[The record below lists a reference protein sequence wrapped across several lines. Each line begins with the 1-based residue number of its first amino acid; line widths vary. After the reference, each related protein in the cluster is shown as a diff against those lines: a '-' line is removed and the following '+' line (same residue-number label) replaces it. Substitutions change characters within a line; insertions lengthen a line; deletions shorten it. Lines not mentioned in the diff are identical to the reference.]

1 MQPWK
6 CPREIE
12 RPVMRQR
19 WEQLSFLHWSVAP
32 DVVQAML
39 PRGLEV
45 DTHDGSAW
53 VGLVPFQ
60 MRGIGPVPGPPV
72 PYLGTFAETNIRTYV
87 RGERGPG
94 VWFNSLDI
102 DRALPVLVA
111 QTVYGLPYQ
120 WSAMSI
126 RADGDRITYAALRR
140 WPHRRRPHSA
150 ATVRIGEPIP
160 NEELTALD
168 LFLTARWRL
177 YAQLGSKLMVAPV
190 AHDPWP
196 LYRAEVVAL
205 ADGLVAAGGYPQPAG
220 KPHVLYSPGVSVL
233 AGRPARA

>member
-1 MQPWK
+1 MQPWD
-6 CPREIE
+6 CPHEIE

-19 WEQLSFLHWSVAP
+19 WEQLSYLHWPVAP

-39 PRGLEV
+39 PPGLEV

-60 MRGIGPVPGPPV
+60 MRVIGPVPGPAV
-72 PYLGTFAETNIRTYV
+72 PYFGTFAETNVRTYV
-87 RGERGPG
+87 RGEHGPG

-120 WSAMSI
+120 WAAMSI
-126 RADGDRITYAALRR
+126 RRDGDLITYAALRR
-140 WPHRRRPHSA
+140 RPHRRRPHSA
-150 ATVRIGEPIP
+150 ATVRIGEQIL

-177 YAQLGSKLMVAPV
+177 YTKLGGKLVVARISH
-190 AHDPWP
+190 APWP
-196 LYRAEVVAL
+196 LHRAQAVAL
-205 ADGLVAAGGYPQPAG
+205 ADSLVAAGGYPQPDG
-220 KPHVLYSPGVSVL
+220 EPHVLYSPGVSVL
-233 AGRPARA
+233 AGRPTGM

>member
-1 MQPWK
+1 
-6 CPREIE
+6 
-12 RPVMRQR
+12 MRQR
-19 WEQLSFLHWSVAP
+19 WEQLTYLHWPVVP

-60 MRGIGPVPGPPV
+60 MRRIGPVRGPAV
-72 PYLGTFAETNIRTYV
+72 PYFGTFAETNVRTYV
-87 RGERGPG
+87 RGPHGPG

-120 WSAMSI
+120 WAAMSI
-126 RADGDRITYAALRR
+126 RADGDRVTYVAL
-140 WPHRRRPHSA
+140 RRRPHRLRA
-150 ATVRIGEPIP
+150 HIALTVRVGEPIP
-160 NEELTALD
+160 NKELTSLD

-177 YAQLGSKLMVAPV
+177 YAELGSNLAVAPV
-190 AHDPWP
+190 AHAPWP
-196 LYRAEVVAL
+196 LYRAEAVAL
-205 ADGLVAAGGYPQPAG
+205 ADGLVAAGGYPQPDDE
-220 KPHVLYSPGVSVL
+220 PRVLYSPGVTVL
-233 AGRPARA
+233 AGRPARV